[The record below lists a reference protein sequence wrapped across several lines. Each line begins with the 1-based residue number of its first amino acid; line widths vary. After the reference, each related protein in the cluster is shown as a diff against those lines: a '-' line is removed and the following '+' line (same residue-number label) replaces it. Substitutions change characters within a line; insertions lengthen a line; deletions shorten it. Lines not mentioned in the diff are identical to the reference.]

1 MAKRVGVAEPDAVT
15 LDGKSSPKLRR
26 RSKQAITPEQQEI
39 FFDALADSCNVDLSA
54 RRAGFSACWAYRKRR
69 TDASFR
75 HQWAAAVREG
85 YAKLELML
93 LERAMKGTPRKVRIS
108 GGGGD
113 EIIREYSNTLAIAL
127 LRRHAETVDGL
138 DGLDDD
144 DGNEEL
150 RAKIIAQLDLIRE
163 RDGGQSGHE
172 IETKNASGRLA
183 LIRRMLAA

>member
-113 EIIREYSNTLAIAL
+113 EIFANIRTRWRSRCFGGTRKPSTGWTAWTMTTAMRNCG
-127 LRRHAETVDGL
+127 RRSSPSST
-138 DGLDDD
+138 
-144 DGNEEL
+144 
-150 RAKIIAQLDLIRE
+150 
-163 RDGGQSGHE
+163 
-172 IETKNASGRLA
+172 
-183 LIRRMLAA
+183 